1 MITNTHALMDG
12 IRKFVLSGAV
22 PGLKNVVFELDVAP
36 HTTGDTIHLP
46 FPDAMGGER
55 SLLLWRYYAEH
66 ELGHEDPVNSAPHWK
81 AIMDREKDSMDM
93 LTKSIWNIL
102 SDHVQ
107 ERNRLGEYV
116 GRDDVLLRGRAAFI
130 EDQLKAVGTFKD
142 DPISIV
148 FEWDTLARKEWNPY
162 LPKFKVNVDNEEKR
176 LDILE
181 VVNVNNL
188 KNERDCYEAAKRIRA
203 LFPDVPMERPK
214 PEPKGD
220 GDVDDSK
227 GQAFD
232 KLMDKLAKEYKKRAV
247 SDHADTEKLDTPGGV
262 SKADR
267 KGGGFPPRAPEY
279 YDLDKMGMAYAG
291 NYYREHIEPTLSR
304 TNLPAR
310 LKSWLVGK
318 RAIREASGYRSGRL
332 DTGNLTRVLK
342 GRDDVFRQREDVR
355 VVNAAVFL
363 LVDASGSMSGSTYAQ
378 AAASAVML
386 ADALSACKAMV
397 RVETFTEEPHRL
409 VHGLI
414 KNWDERYNKDKMVGR
429 LCAQGNKLLNNS
441 DGESVLW
448 SYHQLRSVRADKK
461 LLLVISDGAPAG
473 DGPGKRGVTGFT
485 REALK
490 LVEADKSIRTIG
502 LGINGHDASE
512 WYKQCVNVR
521 NTAELPAALLQIA
534 KAVYE

>member
-1 MITNTHALMDG
+1 MIVNTHALLDG
-12 IRKFVLSGAV
+12 VRKFVLSGAV
-22 PGLKNVVFELDVAP
+22 PGLKNVVFEVDVQP

-66 ELGHEDPVNSAPHWK
+66 ELGHEDPVNAAPHWK
-81 AIMDREKDSMDM
+81 VVMDAEKDGMDT

-130 EDQLKAVGTFKD
+130 EDQLKAVGTFED
-142 DPISIV
+142 DPTSIV
-148 FEWDTLARKEWNPY
+148 FEWDTLARSGWNPHM
-162 LPKFKVNVDNEEKR
+162 PTFKVNAANDDKR
-176 LDILE
+176 AEISK
-181 VVNVNNL
+181 VVCYGDL

-227 GQAFD
+227 GKAFD
-232 KLMDKLAKEYKKRAV
+232 ELMGKLAAEYKKRAV
-247 SDHADTEKLDTPGGV
+247 SDHAKMKDVGVKGGV
-262 SKADR
+262 SGADKR
-267 KGGGFPPRAPEY
+267 GCVFPPRAPEY
-279 YDLDKMGMAYAG
+279 YELDRMGMGYAG
-291 NYYREHIEPTLSR
+291 QYYSEQIEPKLSR

-332 DTGNLTRVLK
+332 DTSNLTRVLK

-355 VVNAAVFL
+355 AVNAAVFL
-363 LVDASGSMSGSTYAQ
+363 LVDASGSMAGSTYAQ
-378 AAASAVML
+378 AASAAVML

-414 KNWDERYNKDKMVGR
+414 KNWDERYNKERMVSR

-448 SYHQLRSVRADKK
+448 SYHQLRNVRADKK
-461 LLLVISDGAPAG
+461 LLLVISDGAPSG
-473 DGPGKRGVTGFT
+473 DGPDKRGVTPFT

-490 LVEADKSIRTIG
+490 LIEADKSIRTIG

-512 WYKQCVNVR
+512 WYEQCVNVR

>member
-22 PGLKNVVFELDVAP
+22 PGLKNVVFELDVQP

-55 SLLLWRYYAEH
+55 GLLLWRYYAEH
-66 ELGHEDPVNSAPHWK
+66 ELGHEDPVNAVPHWRTI
-81 AIMDREKDSMDM
+81 AEAEKDSMDM

-130 EDQLKAVGTFKD
+130 QDQLKSVGTFKD

-148 FEWDTLARKEWNPY
+148 FEWDTMQRRAWNKY
-162 LPKFKVNVDNEEKR
+162 LPAFTANMVNETKR
-176 LDILE
+176 LAISAAVDMFA
-181 VVNVNNL
+181 L

-203 LFPDVPMERPK
+203 LFPEVPMERPK

-220 GDVDDSK
+220 GSSDDSK
-227 GQAFD
+227 GEAFD

-247 SDHADTEKLDTPGGV
+247 SDHAEMEEGKVMGGI
-262 SKADR
+262 SKADG
-267 KGGGFPPRAPEY
+267 KGGSFPPRAPEY
-279 YDLDKMGMAYAG
+279 YDLDKGLGYSG
-291 NYYREHIEPTLSR
+291 TYYRDGIVPILNR

-355 VVNAAVFL
+355 AVNAAVFL
-363 LVDASGSMSGSTYAQ
+363 LVDASGSMGGSTYTQ

-414 KNWDERYNKDKMVGR
+414 KNWDERYNQQRMVSR

-448 SYHQLRSVRADKK
+448 SYHQLRNVRADKK

-473 DGPGKRGVTGFT
+473 DGPGRRGVTGFT

-502 LGINGHDASE
+502 LGINGHDASA

>member
-1 MITNTHALMDG
+1 MITNTHAIMDG

-22 PGLKNVVFELDVAP
+22 PSLKNVVFEVDVHP

-46 FPDAMGGER
+46 YPDAKGDDTK
-55 SLLLWRYYAEH
+55 LLLWRYYAEH
-66 ELGHEDPVNSAPHWK
+66 ELGHEDPVNAAPHWK
-81 AIMDREKDSMDM
+81 VVMDAEKGSMDM

-130 EDQLKAVGTFKD
+130 EDQLKKVGTFKD

-148 FEWDTLARKEWNPY
+148 FEWDTLARKEWNPHM
-162 LPKFKVNVDNEEKR
+162 PTFEVNPANDAKR
-176 LDILE
+176 REIDAAVGTSTI
-181 VVNVNNL
+181 
-188 KNERDCYEAAKRIRA
+188 KNERDCYEAAKRIRD
-203 LFPDVPMERPK
+203 LFPDVPKERPK
-214 PEPKGD
+214 PKPNGEGES
-220 GDVDDSK
+220 DDSK

-232 KLMDKLAKEYKKRAV
+232 QLMDELAKEYKNRAV
-247 SDHADTEKLDTPGGV
+247 SVHTDKKDAVGHGSV
-262 SKADR
+262 ADR
-267 KGGGFPPRAPEY
+267 SGGSFPPRSPKY
-279 YDLDKMGMAYAG
+279 YDLDDSGKGFYFENM
-291 NYYREHIEPTLSR
+291 RSTVER

-318 RAIREASGYRSGRL
+318 RAIRETSGYRSGRL

-355 VVNAAVFL
+355 AVNAAVFL
-363 LVDASGSMSGSTYAQ
+363 LVDASGSMSGSTYVQ
-378 AAASAVML
+378 AAASAIML

-397 RVETFTEEPHRL
+397 RVETFTEEPTYL
-409 VHGLI
+409 AHGMI
-414 KNWDERYNKDKMVGR
+414 KNWEERYNKERMLHR
-429 LCAQGNKLLNNS
+429 FAAQAKHLRNNS

-448 SYHQLRSVRADKK
+448 SYHQLRNVRADKK

-473 DGPGKRGVTGFT
+473 DGPGRRGVTGFT

-521 NTAELPAALLQIA
+521 DTAELPAALLQIA
-534 KAVYE
+534 KTVYE